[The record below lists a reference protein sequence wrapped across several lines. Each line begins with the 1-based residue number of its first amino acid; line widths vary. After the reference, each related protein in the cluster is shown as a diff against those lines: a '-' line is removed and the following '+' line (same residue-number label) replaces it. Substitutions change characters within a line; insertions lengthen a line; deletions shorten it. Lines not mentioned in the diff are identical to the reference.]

1 MIQQES
7 AMVNDTLNTLDL
19 KGSDY
24 KKSTKNNDI
33 GMSADETV
41 AEEVLKKF
49 GVSIFLRM
57 NMKKIEER
65 EYFQKLNRP

>member
-1 MIQQES
+1 
-7 AMVNDTLNTLDL
+7 MVNDTLNTLDL